1 MNVEIDGDAVARSIS
16 DAQAAADRIPDGATI
31 EIYGRRL
38 RPSETSGGAVGIVP
52 NELRINGERV
62 LVPAGAI
69 MQVHDVSDDGM
80 VSVTVTMF
88 VKRLVMDAEPPA

>member
-1 MNVEIDGDAVARSIS
+1 
-16 DAQAAADRIPDGATI
+16 
-31 EIYGRRL
+31 
-38 RPSETSGGAVGIVP
+38 
-52 NELRINGERV
+52 V

-80 VSVTVTMF
+80 VTVTVTMF